1 MSFSFG
7 NMKLRSKLWLV
18 AAVVFLGIVLI
29 IGESLISL
37 KGKMMDERRLKNRNV
52 VETAYGV
59 LDHYYKLSQSGKMTE
74 EAAKTAATATI
85 NDLRYDKKEY
95 FWINDLN
102 HKLIVH
108 PLRPESVGKD
118 VSDLKD
124 ANGKQIYVEFVNMAK
139 KQGEGF
145 IDYSLKLPD
154 KPPLP
159 KISFIRLFTPWGWV
173 IGSGIAVDDVNTA
186 FWKTATTLA
195 VTGVLVMIVM
205 LTLVFFV
212 SASILRQLGAE
223 PDVVA
228 EVVKMVAKGD
238 LAINVE
244 TKENDNSSLMADMKE
259 MVKRLKTIVGEIR
272 TASESIA
279 GGSHTLSASSEEIS
293 RGMSDQAQRASQ
305 IAASAEEMSQ
315 TTIDIAK
322 NASSMASSATTA
334 SDIARQGE
342 DVVAKSVKEVRAI
355 ASTVSDSSKIMRD
368 LGDRSKQIG
377 EIVTVIN
384 DIADQTNLL
393 ALNAAIEAARA
404 GEQGRGF
411 AVVAD
416 EVRKLAERTAKA
428 TSEIGSMIK
437 GIQTDVDGAVV
448 SMTGATKQVELGV
461 EFSAKAGES
470 LGRIVSSVGELHSMV
485 QQIATATEEMSSVS
499 EHISSDIQSIASS
512 SKEITGGSD
521 QIARES
527 SGLASVAANL
537 RGIVGKFK
545 L

>member
-1 MSFSFG
+1 MKFFSD
-7 NMKLRSKLWLV
+7 MKLRSKLWLV
-18 AAVVFLGIVLI
+18 AAVVLLGIALI

-59 LDHYYKLSQSGKMTE
+59 IDHFYKLSQSGKMTE
-74 EAAKTAATATI
+74 EAAKAAAMATV

-102 HKLIVH
+102 HKLLVH

-118 VSDLKD
+118 VSDIKV
-124 ANGKQIYVEFVNMAK
+124 YVEFVNMAK

-145 IDYSLKLPD
+145 IYYEQKLPD
-154 KPPLP
+154 KAPLP
-159 KISFIRLFTPWGWV
+159 KISFIKLFTPWGWV
-173 IGSGIAVDDVNTA
+173 VGSGIAVDDVNSA
-186 FWKTATTLA
+186 FWKTAATLA
-195 VTGVLVMIVM
+195 IIGIFVMVAM

-228 EVVKMVAKGD
+228 TVVKTVAQGN
-238 LAINVE
+238 LAIKVE
-244 TKENDNSSLMADMKE
+244 TRANDNSSLMFDMKE
-259 MVKRLKTIVGEIR
+259 MVQRLKTIVGEIR
-272 TASESIA
+272 TASDSIA
-279 GGSHTLSASSEEIS
+279 AGSHALSSSSEEIS
-293 RGMSDQAQRASQ
+293 RGMSGQAQRASQ

-322 NASSMASSATTA
+322 NASHMASSATSA
-334 SDIARQGE
+334 SGVASEGE

-355 ASTVSDSSKIMRD
+355 ANTVSESSRIMRD
-368 LGDRSKQIG
+368 LGERSKQIG
-377 EIVTVIN
+377 EIITVIN

-437 GIQTDVDGAVV
+437 GIQTDVDGAVI
-448 SMTGATKQVELGV
+448 SMTGATKQVDLGV

-485 QQIATATEEMSSVS
+485 QQIATATEEMSTVS
-499 EHISSDIQSIASS
+499 EHISSDIQSIALS

>member
-1 MSFSFG
+1 MLDKEFK
-7 NMKLRSKLWLV
+7 KLFVR
-18 AAVVFLGIVLI
+18 ARRIFVF
-29 IGESLISL
+29 
-37 KGKMMDERRLKNRNV
+37 
-52 VETAYGV
+52 A
-59 LDHYYKLSQSGKMTE
+59 
-74 EAAKTAATATI
+74 
-85 NDLRYDKKEY
+85 
-95 FWINDLN
+95 
-102 HKLIVH
+102 
-108 PLRPESVGKD
+108 
-118 VSDLKD
+118 
-124 ANGKQIYVEFVNMAK
+124 
-139 KQGEGF
+139 
-145 IDYSLKLPD
+145 
-154 KPPLP
+154 
-159 KISFIRLFTPWGWV
+159 PWGWI
-173 IGSGIAVDDVNTA
+173 IGSGIAVDDINSA
-186 FWKTATTLA
+186 FGNRAATLA
-195 VTGVLVMIVM
+195 IIGALVMFVV

-212 SASILRQLGAE
+212 SSSILRRLGAE
-223 PDVVA
+223 PDEVA
-228 EVVKMVAKGD
+228 EVVKTVSQGN
-238 LAINVE
+238 LAINVAM
-244 TKENDNSSLMADMKE
+244 KDGDNSSLMADMKE
-259 MVKRLKTIVGEIR
+259 MVQRLKIIVGEIR

-279 GGSHTLSASSEEIS
+279 GGSDTLSSSSEEIS

-322 NASSMASSATTA
+322 NASNMASSATTA

-355 ASTVSDSSKIMRD
+355 ASTVSESSKIMRD

-437 GIQTDVDGAVV
+437 GIQTDVDGAVI

-461 EFSAKAGES
+461 EFSEKAGES
-470 LGRIVSSVGELHSMV
+470 LSSIV
-485 QQIATATEEMSSVS
+485 
-499 EHISSDIQSIASS
+499 SSDIQSIAVS
-512 SKEITGGSD
+512 SKDITGGSD

-527 SGLASVAANL
+527 SGLVSVAANL